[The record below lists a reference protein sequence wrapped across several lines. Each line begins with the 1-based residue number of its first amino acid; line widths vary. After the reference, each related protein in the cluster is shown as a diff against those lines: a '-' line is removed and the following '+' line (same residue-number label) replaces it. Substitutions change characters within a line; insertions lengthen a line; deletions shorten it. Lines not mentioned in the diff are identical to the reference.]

1 MSNLPPDRNSRMRS
15 DPEHSAH
22 WFLKS
27 LIIVTFACGV
37 IYSAN
42 STTISPAA
50 PLAAISA
57 DDGVTAPRIDPLASE
72 SPAETAEIAEAPPA
86 LLPEGAARYFRQLI
100 ELGSKG
106 PEDSSAQDPSAQ
118 DPQDEDPQDPDPVT
132 PVPVTPVPV
141 DPAGDPAVEDA
152 DPPAP
157 TEGRSRRSRQGDT
170 QRRRRG
176 GRQGGR
182 QDRTAPA
189 TDPEGQS
196 ADETGHE
203 TAQDGESGS
212 ARGDRSR
219 RGDSDEE
226 SGARRKKVPREGIP
240 VQHPLIEERCVVC
253 HARDDE
259 GKMTRIS
266 YMRKTP
272 EAWEISIKRMARL
285 YFVSLSSEEAK
296 EVVRYLAEE
305 HGLSRQEARA
315 AMYESERRVHWS
327 EEDRDKD
334 LRETCAECHTLGRVL
349 SERRDEQEWKLLKAT
364 HLALYPLVDFQSF
377 RGRSSR
383 GGGGRGATSGN
394 AGGGGGTP
402 SSETAGTSGRGRS
415 QDRADRVL
423 ATLTSEQGLFSDE
436 WRDWNQ
442 EKREVPL
449 EGRWI
454 VLGHEVGRGPIRGT
468 LDLQRVAS
476 GEYQSKWT
484 WLRANGRTVVRQGTG
499 LFYAGH
505 SWRGRSTSTAPG
517 ELESLKEVLLL
528 DESWTRMEGRLF
540 TGEYNELGIEVQ
552 LLRASETPTILGVLG
567 GEMAVPSIGNRIEVI
582 GSGFPEKIV
591 AGDFHL
597 GAGITVLGVERHD
610 ESRVNLLVSVDAGV
624 PLGRRA
630 IDFRIHQGPRAIT
643 LYDTID
649 GIRIRPN
656 PGFSRVG
663 GKMRPKQLER
673 FEAVAFTR
681 GPDGVP
687 YNEDD
692 VELMTVPVQWS
703 LEEFPI
709 RPGDD
714 DLQFVGELDS
724 ETGVFTPAIDGPN
737 PERRFSA
744 NNIGDVYVVATCT
757 MTVPERVEVKKVP
770 DDEEQS
776 GDDDGEGATD
786 EVAGA
791 EQSTDQGS
799 ADAAKKPIAAADSP
813 PKMIEREF
821 RARGH
826 LLVTVPIYVQWD
838 QNKWNQR

>member
-100 ELGSKG
+100 EVGSKG
-106 PEDSSAQDPSAQ
+106 PRDSSAQDPSAQ

-285 YFVSLSSEEAK
+285 YFVSL
-296 EVVRYLAEE
+296 
-305 HGLSRQEARA
+305 
-315 AMYESERRVHWS
+315 
-327 EEDRDKD
+327 
-334 LRETCAECHTLGRVL
+334 
-349 SERRDEQEWKLLKAT
+349 
-364 HLALYPLVDFQSF
+364 
-377 RGRSSR
+377 
-383 GGGGRGATSGN
+383 
-394 AGGGGGTP
+394 
-402 SSETAGTSGRGRS
+402 
-415 QDRADRVL
+415 
-423 ATLTSEQGLFSDE
+423 
-436 WRDWNQ
+436 
-442 EKREVPL
+442 
-449 EGRWI
+449 
-454 VLGHEVGRGPIRGT
+454 
-468 LDLQRVAS
+468 
-476 GEYQSKWT
+476 
-484 WLRANGRTVVRQGTG
+484 
-499 LFYAGH
+499 
-505 SWRGRSTSTAPG
+505 
-517 ELESLKEVLLL
+517 
-528 DESWTRMEGRLF
+528 
-540 TGEYNELGIEVQ
+540 
-552 LLRASETPTILGVLG
+552 
-567 GEMAVPSIGNRIEVI
+567 
-582 GSGFPEKIV
+582 
-591 AGDFHL
+591 
-597 GAGITVLGVERHD
+597 
-610 ESRVNLLVSVDAGV
+610 
-624 PLGRRA
+624 
-630 IDFRIHQGPRAIT
+630 
-643 LYDTID
+643 
-649 GIRIRPN
+649 
-656 PGFSRVG
+656 
-663 GKMRPKQLER
+663 
-673 FEAVAFTR
+673 
-681 GPDGVP
+681 
-687 YNEDD
+687 
-692 VELMTVPVQWS
+692 
-703 LEEFPI
+703 
-709 RPGDD
+709 
-714 DLQFVGELDS
+714 
-724 ETGVFTPAIDGPN
+724 
-737 PERRFSA
+737 
-744 NNIGDVYVVATCT
+744 
-757 MTVPERVEVKKVP
+757 
-770 DDEEQS
+770 
-776 GDDDGEGATD
+776 
-786 EVAGA
+786 
-791 EQSTDQGS
+791 
-799 ADAAKKPIAAADSP
+799 
-813 PKMIEREF
+813 
-821 RARGH
+821 
-826 LLVTVPIYVQWD
+826 
-838 QNKWNQR
+838 